1 MGVTVDTK
9 GSAALR
15 NARKTFSDETVTVAA
30 MQRVKVATDRQ
41 AYVTLDVF
49 LDGEENFVTKNV

>member
-15 NARKTFSDETVTVAA
+15 NAGKTFSDETVTVAA
-30 MQRVKVATDRQ
+30 MQLVKVATDRQ

>member
-15 NARKTFSDETVTVAA
+15 NVRKTFSDETVTVAA
-30 MQRVKVATDRQ
+30 MQLVKAATGQ
-41 AYVTLDVF
+41 QEYVTQDVF
-49 LDGEENFVTKNV
+49 LDGEEHFATKNA

>member
-15 NARKTFSDETVTVAA
+15 VNIHSDIF
-30 MQRVKVATDRQ
+30 TDNILWII
-41 AYVTLDVF
+41 YYDKEVII
-49 LDGEENFVTKNV
+49 

>member
-15 NARKTFSDETVTVAA
+15 NAEKTFSDETVTVAA
-30 MQRVKVATDRQ
+30 MQLVKVATDRQ